1 MKNDGEVRL
10 LIKERKKGAMQA
22 LAAARAGMSI
32 RTARKYERAA
42 ELPSQLSV
50 PRAHRT
56 RTNPFAADWPWML
69 ELLERDDALQAHTL
83 FALLLQ
89 RNPGHYQQGQLRTLQ
104 RHLQQ
109 WRVREGPMREVMFP
123 QIHEPGRMMQ
133 SDFTDMNSLA
143 ITIAGT
149 PFTHLLFH
157 LMLTFSNV
165 ESVMICFSE
174 TFEALSEGIEQC
186 IWDIGGSAREHR
198 TDNLSAA
205 VSPVDRNDPDRFHEN
220 YCALL
225 RHYSMK
231 PSTNIAGCANQ
242 NGDVEQ
248 SHHRLKEAISQAL
261 IVRGYRDF
269 TSRDAYKGFIT
280 GIVRERNRTRS
291 ERFAVERPIL
301 QALPDTRL
309 EQTREILVRVSRF
322 SLVTVIGNR
331 YSVPSRLI
339 GTELHVRIRSE
350 SLELYHVNKY
360 IMTLPRLRGKDRHR
374 IDYRHVIWSLVR
386 KPGAFSGYCY
396 REELFPTTVF
406 RLAYDAL
413 QAAIPA
419 RADREYVRILHRAAS
434 VSEDDVATALSLLL
448 EKKET
453 PTFDEVKSLTAQPG
467 ESAIPVMRKPSVN
480 LHLYDALLTPGVSA

>member
-1 MKNDGEVRL
+1 MKNDGVVRL
-10 LIKERKKGAMQA
+10 LIKERTKGGTQE
-22 LAAARAGMSI
+22 LAAARAGMSV
-32 RTARKYERAA
+32 RTARKYEHAA
-42 ELPSQLSV
+42 ELPSQLSTA
-50 PRAHRT
+50 RAHRT
-56 RTNPFAADWPWML
+56 RANPFATDWPWIL

-83 FALLLQ
+83 FALLLK

-104 RHLQQ
+104 RHMQQ

-133 SDFTDMNSLA
+133 SDFTDMNSLT

-149 PFTHLLFH
+149 SFPHLLFH

-174 TFEALSEGIEQC
+174 SFEALSEGIEQC

-225 RHYSMK
+225 RHYSMT

-248 SHHRLKEAISQAL
+248 SHHRLKEAIAQAL
-261 IVRGYRDF
+261 IVRGYHDF
-269 TSRDAYKGFIT
+269 TNRDAYKSFVV
-280 GIVRERNRTRS
+280 GIVRERNGTRAQ
-291 ERFAVERPIL
+291 RFALERPLL

-309 EQTREILVRVSRF
+309 EQTRELIVRVSRF
-322 SLVTVIGNR
+322 SLVTVLANR

-339 GTELHVRIRSE
+339 GVELKVRIRLE
-350 SLELYHVNKY
+350 SLELYHGNMHV
-360 IMTLPRLRGKDRHR
+360 MTLPRLRGKDRHR

-386 KPGAFSGYCY
+386 KPGAFAGYCY

-413 QAAIPA
+413 QTAMPV

-434 VSEDDVATALSLLL
+434 VSEDDVATALALLL
-448 EKKET
+448 ETKET
-453 PTFDEVKSLTAQPG
+453 PTFDEVKSLTAHPG
-467 ESAIPVMRKPSVN
+467 ESAIPIIKKPKVN
-480 LHLYDALLTPGVSA
+480 LHLYDALLVPGVSV

>member
-10 LIKERKKGAMQA
+10 LIKERKKGSKQE
-22 LAAARAGMSI
+22 LAAARAGMSV
-32 RTARKYERAA
+32 RTARKYEHLA
-42 ELPSQLSV
+42 ELPSQLST
-50 PRAHRT
+50 PRTHRT
-56 RTNPFAADWPWML
+56 RENPFAADWPWIL

-83 FALLLQ
+83 FALLLK

-104 RHLQQ
+104 RHIQQ
-109 WRVREGPMREVMFP
+109 WRIREGPMREIMFP

-133 SDFTDMNSLA
+133 SDFTDMGSLNV
-143 ITIAGT
+143 TIAGD
-149 PFTHLLFH
+149 PFPHLLFH

-165 ESVMICFSE
+165 ESVTICFSE

-205 VSPVDRNDPDRFHEN
+205 VSPIDRNDPDRFHAN

-225 RHYSMK
+225 QHYSMK

-261 IVRGYRDF
+261 IVRGYKDF
-269 TSRDAYKGFIT
+269 PSRTVYKNFVI
-280 GIVRERNRTRS
+280 GIVRERNQMRTQ
-291 ERFAVERPIL
+291 RFALERPLL
-301 QALPDTRL
+301 QSLPDTRL
-309 EQTREILVRVSRF
+309 EQARELLVRVSRF
-322 SLVTVIGNR
+322 SLVAILGNR

-339 GTELHVRIRSE
+339 GAELHARIRSE
-350 SLELYHVNKY
+350 SIELYHVNKHV
-360 IMTLPRLRGKDRHR
+360 MTLPRLRGKDRHR

-396 REELFPTTVF
+396 REELFPMTVF

-413 QAAIPA
+413 QTAMPA

-434 VSEDDVATALSLLL
+434 VSEDDVAVALALLL
-448 EKKET
+448 EKKAI
-453 PTFDEVKSLTAQPG
+453 PTFDEVKSLTAHPG
-467 ESAIPVMRKPSVN
+467 ESAIPVMKKPSVN
-480 LHLYDALLTPGVSA
+480 LRLYDALLAPVASA